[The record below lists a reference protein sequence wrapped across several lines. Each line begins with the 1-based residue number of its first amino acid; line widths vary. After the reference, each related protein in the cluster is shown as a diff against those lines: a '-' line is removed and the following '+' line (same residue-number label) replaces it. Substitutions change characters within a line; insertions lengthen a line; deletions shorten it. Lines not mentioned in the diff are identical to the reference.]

1 MVKNILDRIR
11 RWFTVPGLRPALAS
25 IFLALTMPSG
35 AYAQSLNVDRW
46 TPPLPT
52 QTERKLAE
60 VVSWGTALTSIGLD
74 IHHTYA
80 SCKDQSAEFCYRA
93 FVKQGARLGVVLVG
107 TMVMKQVVG
116 RTRPCVGLPEGC
128 GIDSPNSSFPSA
140 HTGFSFS
147 AIGGA
152 SASWTVPLALGTLAG
167 RVAAGKHNL
176 SDVVAGAGFGWLAS
190 RIR

>member
-25 IFLALTMPSG
+25 IFLALTLPSG

-60 VVSWGTALTSIGLD
+60 VASWGTVLTSIALD
-74 IHHTYA
+74 VNHTYA
-80 SCKDQSAEFCYRA
+80 SCKDQPAESCYRA
-93 FVKQGARLGVVLVG
+93 FAKQGARLGVVLAG
-107 TMVMKQVVG
+107 TFVMNQVVG
-116 RTRPCVGLPEGC
+116 RARPCVGLPEGC
-128 GIDSPNSSFPSA
+128 GIDSPNSSFPSM
-140 HTGFSFS
+140 HTGFAFS
-147 AIGGA
+147 TIGGA
-152 SASWTVPLALGTLAG
+152 SASWTLPLSFGTAAG

-176 SDVVAGAGFGWLAS
+176 TDVIAGAGFGWLAS